1 MTDAQRKAR
10 QNKHAAAYRARHAD
24 ELRTYKREWQRAK
37 RAKERLRLRSVTI
50 KTGSHPGPSPH
61 PCRALASAVGPGC
74 DLPLVPDPVAG

>member
-37 RAKERLRLRSVTI
+37 RAKERLRLR
-50 KTGSHPGPSPH
+50 
-61 PCRALASAVGPGC
+61 
-74 DLPLVPDPVAG
+74 